1 MKWYQ
6 NRTGTEKKN
15 LGESSNGKRKKRVSS
30 ESHASTSDDDEEG
43 VELHLKELLKEFK
56 KKSLQDRDKIIRLQN
71 LTATFRLRKIGVSF
85 SYPCTTCNRRVSLSH
100 ADRKCKPINLL
111 HVISLIITCACM
123 YTCVLHGDYP

>member
-56 KKSLQDRDKIIRLQN
+56 KKKSLQDRDKIIRLQN
-71 LTATFRLRKIGVSF
+71 LTATFRLRKIREFPSATRAQQAIEEYPFLMQTGNVS
-85 SYPCTTCNRRVSLSH
+85 P
-100 ADRKCKPINLL
+100 
-111 HVISLIITCACM
+111 
-123 YTCVLHGDYP
+123 